1 VIVCDDGSGP
11 ETRERLRRLA
21 DLEPRVRYVA
31 LPHHGSPG
39 PVRTSGCESAS
50 GTWVAF
56 LDDDDAWLPSKLRR
70 QLERG
75 AVGDADVIGTN
86 ALRSD
91 GTVYFPSAPREW
103 SPTRADLLRA
113 NPLITSSVLVRREVL
128 ARTRGFRPQRW
139 ARGVEDYGMW
149 LDLVDVGARIVVLG
163 DILVDYESGDEDRFS
178 RAPVRQELAVVR
190 LFWQRWLERPTD
202 AERLRGAANKTIGTT
217 WVIGETA
224 GAMLRRR
231 GARA

>member
-1 VIVCDDGSGP
+1 M
-11 ETRERLRRLA
+11 
-21 DLEPRVRYVA
+21 A
-31 LPHHGSPG
+31 LPHRGTPG
-39 PVRTSGCESAS
+39 PARTSGYECAT

-56 LDDDDAWLPSKLRR
+56 LDDDDAWLPGKLRR

-75 AVGDADVIGTN
+75 AVGDVDVIGTN
-86 ALRSD
+86 ASRSD

-113 NPLITSSVLVRREVL
+113 NPLITSSVIVRREILV
-128 ARTRGFRPQRW
+128 RTPGFRPQRW

-163 DILVDYESGDEDRFS
+163 DILVDYESGEEDRFS

-190 LFWQRWLERPTD
+190 LFWQRWLERPAD
-202 AERLRGAANKTIGTT
+202 AGRLRGAANKTIGTR
-217 WVIGETA
+217 WVIRESA
-224 GAMLRRR
+224 GAMFGGR